1 MNIVCNCECVL
12 YGEKIPPKMHRCGKH
27 IGQNTHMRFYY
38 ISKQPCQK
46 ENDWSLWHLKLC
58 WNSFSGWNNYS
69 RRKSSLTKYEMPNLD
84 AKFLPS
90 GITIFGRLEVFLIFC
105 SDKALN
111 VTVDLSNGY
120 DLVAW
125 IAEFSI
131 GQVLISLS
139 FHFDKMRRT
148 PAVAYAK
155 EIQSI

>member
-1 MNIVCNCECVL
+1 
-12 YGEKIPPKMHRCGKH
+12 
-27 IGQNTHMRFYY
+27 
-38 ISKQPCQK
+38 
-46 ENDWSLWHLKLC
+46 
-58 WNSFSGWNNYS
+58 
-69 RRKSSLTKYEMPNLD
+69 MPNLD